1 MNRPSS
7 PQQRAALKSAFR
19 AALREAGGGESF
31 AHATRV
37 GQPHLSRYGSPDT
50 ADFPPVDVVLDL
62 EADLGQPAVTATL
75 AALQGFRL
83 ERETAVAAASPQ
95 SAAARIVSGA
105 ADAFRCVHEALADG
119 RLTPRER
126 NEVAARLSELRG
138 MVQGLADALAAHD
151 AGSSI
156 GGGQ

>member
-7 PQQRAALKSAFR
+7 AQQRAALKSAFR

-50 ADFPPVDVVLDL
+50 PDFPPVDVVLDL
-62 EADLGQPAVTATL
+62 ETDLGQPAVTATL
-75 AALQGFRL
+75 AAMLGFRL
-83 ERETAVAAASPQ
+83 EREAAVASSASPQ

-105 ADAFRCVHEALADG
+105 AEAFRCVHEALADG

-151 AGSSI
+151 VGS
-156 GGGQ
+156 GQ